1 MSIALRFANS
11 FLMAEEITNDSFLKV
26 FTKLDTHD
34 TEKSFKA
41 WLRQIV
47 VNSALDYNR
56 REMKNQNLVFTDQ
69 NIEESTD
76 DSDLDLPDAETI
88 IAALQT
94 LSPVYRLVFNLY
106 VMEGYSHDEIAAQLD
121 VSVSTSRSNLARAKQ
136 KLKEIVQKS
145 KNYA

>member
-136 KLKEIVQKS
+136 KLKETVQKS